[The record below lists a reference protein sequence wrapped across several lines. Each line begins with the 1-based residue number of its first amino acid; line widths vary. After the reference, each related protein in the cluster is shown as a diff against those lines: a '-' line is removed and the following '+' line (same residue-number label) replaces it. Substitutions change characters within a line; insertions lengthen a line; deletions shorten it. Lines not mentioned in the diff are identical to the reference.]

1 MEAPATR
8 RTGWVTHESYYWHDS
23 GLEGPTSPWM
33 QPRPSSETAESK
45 RRFANLV
52 AASPLHG
59 ALLPVAPR
67 PATDAEILLVHAPA
81 YLARMRAVSAGGG
94 GYVGHELH
102 LGPGGFAIA
111 ALSCGGVLAATE
123 AVLKGDVDNAYALV
137 RPPGHHAERDKG
149 HGFCLIDN
157 VAVAAEV
164 ALARLGAKRVAIVDI
179 DVHHGNGPQQAFY
192 SRADVLYVSL
202 HQDGLYP
209 LDTGSVREAGEG
221 DGLGY
226 NVNVPLPPGCG
237 IGAYAAAFERVVE
250 PALRAFAP
258 DLILVSCGFD
268 ASFLDPLG
276 RMLLTA
282 ADFGVLAG
290 RLVACAGELCGG
302 RLVFAHEGGYS
313 EAYVPF
319 CGVVRWARGG
329 KAGGGRG
336 RAFPHFSPNQP
347 RPPPIHPRLVPP
359 EAVLEALCGGR
370 SGVVD
375 PFEADVGSPRW
386 TKACLPHQAA
396 EIAAA
401 EETLGLA
408 LRKK

>member
-1 MEAPATR
+1 MR
-8 RTGWVTHESYYWHDS
+8 RTGWITHERYYWHDS
-23 GLEGPTSPWM
+23 GLEGPSSPWM

-52 AASPLHG
+52 AASPLAA
-59 ALLPVAPR
+59 ALSPVAPR
-67 PATDAEILLVHAPA
+67 PATDAEILLVHSPE
-81 YLARMRAVSAGGG
+81 YLARMKAVSAAG

-102 LGPGGFAIA
+102 LGPGGFEIA

-123 AVLKGDVDNAYALV
+123 AVLRGDIDNAYALV
-137 RPPGHHAERDKG
+137 RPPGHHAERERG

-164 ALARLGAKRVAIVDI
+164 ARARLGVGRVAIVDI

-192 SRADVLYVSL
+192 ARSDVLYVSL
-202 HQDGLYP
+202 HQDELYP
-209 LDTGSVREAGEG
+209 LDTGGAREAGEG
-221 DGLGY
+221 AGLGY
-226 NVNVPLPPGCG
+226 NVNCPLPPGSG

-258 DLILVSCGFD
+258 GLILVSCGFD

-290 RLVACAGELCGG
+290 RLVACAAELCGG

-313 EAYVPF
+313 EVYVPF
-319 CGVVRWARGG
+319 CGVVRGRRAARPPPPHSSFAVRSAARSHPPSSPLPSPPFSPHRRCWRRCAGASPGWWTPLKRTWAARGG
-329 KAGGGRG
+329 PRFANRTRPRK
-336 RAFPHFSPNQP
+336 SPP
-347 RPPPIHPRLVPP
+347 R
-359 EAVLEALCGGR
+359 
-370 SGVVD
+370 
-375 PFEADVGSPRW
+375 
-386 TKACLPHQAA
+386 
-396 EIAAA
+396 
-401 EETLGLA
+401 
-408 LRKK
+408 RKR